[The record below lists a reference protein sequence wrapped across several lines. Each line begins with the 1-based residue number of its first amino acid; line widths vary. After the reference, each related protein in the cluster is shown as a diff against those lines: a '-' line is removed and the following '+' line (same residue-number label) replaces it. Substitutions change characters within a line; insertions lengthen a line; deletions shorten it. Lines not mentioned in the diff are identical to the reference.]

1 MTRKFT
7 RIAMA
12 AIAATALLAPATG
25 ALAASKTERAL
36 IGAMLGGAAGAVLTR
51 GKTEGVVVGAAAGAA
66 LGAITD
72 KDRRHRYGRRHSAGY
87 SDASYDGYDRADYG
101 RYDTRYDRRS
111 DERDSRYGSDRYTYG
126 YGR

>member
-7 RIAMA
+7 RIAIA
-12 AIAATALLAPATG
+12 VAAATALLAPASG

-36 IGAMLGGAAGAVLTR
+36 IGAMLGGAAGAVLTK
-51 GKTEGVVVGAAAGAA
+51 GNTEGVVVGAAAGAA

-72 KDRRHRYGRRHSAGY
+72 KDRHHRYGHRHSTGY
-87 SDASYDGYDRADYG
+87 GDARYDGYDRGDYG
-101 RYDTRYDRRS
+101 RYDTRYDRRD